1 MGPLTWRRVVGIAAT
16 VALLALISFPAFAE
30 GRGGPRMDRA
40 LAARLGTGGTSRVIV
55 RARNGAD
62 IATKLRQFGVRVG
75 ARLDSVD
82 GFVADVPNAALEAL
96 AADPS
101 VAGVHL
107 DRLVT
112 PMLTDDG
119 NGVGAS
125 HAAGLAASQFDGSGV
140 GVAVI
145 DSGVTAWHDDLAR
158 NVSNGRGP
166 IGQRVMA
173 FVDFVDGA
181 PTAHDDFGH
190 GTHVAG
196 IIAGSGWTRRA
207 STRASH
213 PAPTCSCCAC

>member
-1 MGPLTWRRVVGIAAT
+1 
-16 VALLALISFPAFAE
+16 
-30 GRGGPRMDRA
+30 MDRA

-55 RARNGAD
+55 RAEKGAD
-62 IATKLRQFGVRVG
+62 IAAKLRQFGVRV
-75 ARLDSVD
+75 RTHLDSVD

-112 PMLTDDG
+112 PMLADDQTG
-119 NGVGAS
+119 TGTT
-125 HAAGLAASQFDGSGV
+125 HAARSTASQFDGSGV

-166 IGQRVMA
+166 LGQRVMA

-181 PTAHDDFGH
+181 TTAHDDFGH
-190 GTHVAG
+190 GRTWPA
-196 IIAGSGWTRRA
+196 IIAGSGWDSA
-207 STRASH
+207 SQYEVLR
-213 PAPTCSCCAC
+213 PAPICWCCVC